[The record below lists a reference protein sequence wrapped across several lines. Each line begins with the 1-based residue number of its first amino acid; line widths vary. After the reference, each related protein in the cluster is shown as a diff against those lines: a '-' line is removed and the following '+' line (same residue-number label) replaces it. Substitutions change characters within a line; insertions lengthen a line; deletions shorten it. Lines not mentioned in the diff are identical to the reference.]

1 MKGLSNNCILH
12 CALHLNLGSLG
23 CAEIFS
29 MELFP
34 QLLQREGQDKTR
46 GSAQPPPPPQ
56 VSTDMDHNLLVQARR
71 VSLNLERAGTP
82 CQSSLPGS
90 SAVHR
95 GFAQRVR
102 SATCAQRLLSLTP
115 RSRVRRYIDVPPART
130 VGQLVNSYASEPY
143 LCMLHFAYITHHQKV
158 WNMLTSGSPFAAYSA
173 PAFAISVKRSA
184 QQ

>member
-23 CAEIFS
+23 CTEIFS

-34 QLLQREGQDKTR
+34 QLLQRQGQDR
-46 GSAQPPPPPQ
+46 GSAQPPPKSQ
-56 VSTDMDHNLLVQARR
+56 ETWTILVSA
-71 VSLNLERAGTP
+71 SAPAGTP

-130 VGQLVNSYASEPY
+130 VGQPVNSYASEPY

>member
-1 MKGLSNNCILH
+1 MHLALSFVSESWKPRLH
-12 CALHLNLGSLG
+12 WD
-23 CAEIFS
+23 IFDGIVPAAAPAS
-29 MELFP
+29 GPRQGFGP
-34 QLLQREGQDKTR
+34 AASQISR
-46 GSAQPPPPPQ
+46 
-56 VSTDMDHNLLVQARR
+56 DMDHNLLVQARR

-130 VGQLVNSYASEPY
+130 VGQPVNSYASEPY